1 MKIDKE
7 AKNRFEYMAATI
19 CDKFCR
25 YPLIWNEE
33 AFGPLA
39 ESKTCAECPLTL
51 FEQYVEVE
59 GDRLCI
65 DKYAEQEPTDDDKI
79 YCNRD
84 LCVAMEYN
92 KLGCKACPA
101 NHDEIQADYDRQK
114 ASGMT
119 DEEWEYGKA
128 EQAEDVYDK
137 VLAYLKANVDDF
149 PDYHEA
155 IEAVLKMKGG
165 E

>member
-1 MKIDKE
+1 MTTLEKIRDEIEKI
-7 AKNRFEYMAATI
+7 APLDYP
-19 CDKFCR
+19 CDKR
-25 YPLIWNEE
+25 TPEHIRDMALEI
-33 AFGPLA
+33 
-39 ESKTCAECPLTL
+39 
-51 FEQYVEVE
+51 VE
-59 GDRLCI
+59 
-65 DKYAEQEPTDDDKI
+65 KYAEQ
-79 YCNRD
+79 
-84 LCVAMEYN
+84 A
-92 KLGCKACPA
+92 
-101 NHDEIQADYDRQK
+101 EIQADYDRQK

-128 EQAEDVYDK
+128 ENAYDK

>member
-7 AKNRFEYMAATI
+7 AKHRFEYMSATI

-59 GDRLCI
+59 GDPL
-65 DKYAEQEPTDDDKI
+65 
-79 YCNRD
+79 
-84 LCVAMEYN
+84 
-92 KLGCKACPA
+92 
-101 NHDEIQADYDRQK
+101 
-114 ASGMT
+114 
-119 DEEWEYGKA
+119 
-128 EQAEDVYDK
+128 
-137 VLAYLKANVDDF
+137 
-149 PDYHEA
+149 
-155 IEAVLKMKGG
+155 
-165 E
+165 

>member
-1 MKIDKE
+1 MTTLERVRAEIQKVLDKE
-7 AKNRFEYMAATI
+7 RDFTSESAKAQA
-19 CDKFCR
+19 
-25 YPLIWNEE
+25 
-33 AFGPLA
+33 LA
-39 ESKTCAECPLTL
+39 L
-51 FEQYVEVE
+51 FWVLE
-59 GDRLCI
+59 LF